1 MISVNINKID
11 DNKLPIRYILGIQE
25 NSEDFPNAL
34 DILYIFISRAVHQ
47 PDRQKHTFT
56 RNALTDYQAKGRDT
70 QIDLGISEGIEK
82 GYFEQVN
89 ETIGKE
95 SYKILINPFI

>member
-1 MISVNINKID
+1 MSSININKID
-11 DNKLPIRYILGIQE
+11 ENKIPIKYVLGIQE
-25 NSEDFPNAL
+25 NKEDFPTAL

-47 PDRQKHTFT
+47 PDRQKDTFT
-56 RNALTDYQAKGRDT
+56 RNALTDYQAKGRNT

-82 GYFEQVN
+82 GYFKPVN

-95 SYKILINPFI
+95 SYRILINPFI

>member
-1 MISVNINKID
+1 MSSPNINEIDENKI
-11 DNKLPIRYILGIQE
+11 PIKYILGIQE
-25 NSEDFPNAL
+25 NTSDFPTAL

-47 PDRQKHTFT
+47 PDRQKDTFT

-70 QIDLGISEGIEK
+70 EIDLGISEGIQK
-82 GYFEQVN
+82 GYFESVN

-95 SYKILINPFI
+95 SYRILINPFI